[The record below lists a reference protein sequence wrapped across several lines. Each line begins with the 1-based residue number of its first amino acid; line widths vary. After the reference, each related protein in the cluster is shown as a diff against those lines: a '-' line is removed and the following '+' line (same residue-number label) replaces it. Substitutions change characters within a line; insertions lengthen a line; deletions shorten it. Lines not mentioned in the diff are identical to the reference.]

1 MRGPL
6 GSLIA
11 QARQELFQKALPPS
25 LFAERW
31 RTLGSAC
38 RMPVGAGLARNVGIR
53 PSGSRQSVYR
63 LTRSSAG
70 CVLLRQSTP
79 FAIRSDSS
87 PYLFGYRIMEQLHFG
102 NEFGAE
108 L

>member
-1 MRGPL
+1 
-6 GSLIA
+6 
-11 QARQELFQKALPPS
+11 
-25 LFAERW
+25 
-31 RTLGSAC
+31 
-38 RMPVGAGLARNVGIR
+38 MPVGAGLARNVSIR

-87 PYLFGYRIMEQLHFG
+87 PYLFGYWNNFSSDMNLGPKCDKKGREVSQFASQTP
-102 NEFGAE
+102 GAFRALE
-108 L
+108 RFDHSPVRGRN